1 MTADY
6 EIQPHGDAALLI
18 VFGDRIDPLISRRV
32 HAAAAAVRQARAQAG
47 PWSTPIP
54 AYASL
59 LVGYDASAVD
69 FDAAR
74 RQLGGILD
82 GVDVDRDAGERP
94 ADTIEIPVRY
104 GGEDGPDL
112 DVVAERCAL
121 TPAQVIELHASE
133 TYLAYMLGFA
143 PGFAYL
149 GELPAALELPRRDT
163 PRQRVPAGSVAIAG
177 RQTAVYP
184 APTPGGWHLLGR
196 TDVTVWDATRTP
208 PALIQP
214 GTAVRF
220 VPDA

>member
-1 MTADY
+1 MTVDY
-6 EIQPHGDAALLI
+6 EIAPHGDAALL
-18 VFGDRIDPLISRRV
+18 VTFGDRIDPLINRRV
-32 HAAAAAVRQARAQAG
+32 HAAAAAVRAASGAG
-47 PWSTPIP
+47 ASWSVPIP

-59 LVGYDASAVD
+59 LVGYQAVSVD
-69 FDAAR
+69 FDIAR

-82 GVDVDRDAGERP
+82 GVVIDRDVAER
-94 ADTIEIPVRY
+94 AVETVEITVSY

-112 DVVAERCAL
+112 DAVAERCAL
-121 TPAQVIELHASE
+121 TPARVIELHSSV
-133 TYLAYMLGFA
+133 TYVTYMLGFA

-149 GELPAALELPRRDT
+149 GELPAELELARRET

-184 APTPGGWHLLGR
+184 ASTPGGWHLIGR
-196 TDVTVWDATRTP
+196 TDAVVWDPTRTP

-220 VPDA
+220 VPNA